1 MNDRSEKNC
10 SSASIVGKA
19 DNHEA
24 RYLGSF
30 WWRCSQPKG
39 YSNLTEC
46 SMQGWITQATHGSIN
61 VIIGLETEVGFEHH
75 QNSDPTLRRLT
86 MAQSR
91 HVVHPAVS

>member
-1 MNDRSEKNC
+1 
-10 SSASIVGKA
+10 
-19 DNHEA
+19 
-24 RYLGSF
+24 
-30 WWRCSQPKG
+30 
-39 YSNLTEC
+39 
-46 SMQGWITQATHGSIN
+46 MQGWITQATHGSIN